1 MKNIHLIPTDKP
13 SRFSLNSSGKYHL
26 TKQLYTNSPNF
37 IAKHICITSN
47 EKPKAGDW
55 SIYQN
60 KIHKCIED
68 IIGDEFKKIILT
80 SDQDLIKE
88 GVQAIDDEFLEWF
101 VNNPSCEEVE
111 VDRIELNTDYR
122 SDWKQK
128 FRHKIIIPKEKQK
141 QQLIDMMK
149 GDEEL
154 GLYDNNTAIG
164 MHTLT
169 DTTTGCNSSRFGK
182 QEIID
187 EASVRSWFNDKFK
200 DNLWREGFKAGE
212 EWQAERMYSEE
223 DIDKQ
228 IQDFKHDLLESTSD
242 SIKQLCSG
250 AILGLNR
257 LKQFKKK

>member
-1 MKNIHLIPTDKP
+1 MKNIHILPTDKA
-13 SRFSLNSSGKYHL
+13 RLYIHQGK
-26 TKQLYTNSPNF
+26 LYDHKKTMHITNGTQIPQN
-37 IAKHICITSN
+37 ICITSN

-80 SDQDLIKE
+80 TDQELIKN
-88 GVQAIDDEFLEWF
+88 GVQAISDEFLEWF

-141 QQLIDMMK
+141 QQLIDMMRY
-149 GDEEL
+149 DEEL
-154 GLYDNNTAIG
+154 GLYDDSTRYAHNNFNMHETNNYQALKQGYEAGAIE
-164 MHTLT
+164 MAK
-169 DTTTGCNSSRFGK
+169 R
-182 QEIID
+182 
-187 EASVRSWFNDKFK
+187 R
-200 DNLWREGFKAGE
+200 
-212 EWQAERMYSEE
+212 YSEE